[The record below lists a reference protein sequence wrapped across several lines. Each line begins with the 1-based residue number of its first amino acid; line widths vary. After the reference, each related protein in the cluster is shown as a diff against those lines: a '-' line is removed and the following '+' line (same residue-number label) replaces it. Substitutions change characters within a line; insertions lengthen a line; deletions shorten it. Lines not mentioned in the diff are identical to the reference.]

1 MNTLVTMPFD
11 FAMPEFS
18 EHLKEMIPYTQF
30 VFASLEDEFADAVWM
45 LDMATAVA
53 ITMAARKSPPFSP
66 IGAVGEPTCLA

>member
-45 LDMATAVA
+45 
-53 ITMAARKSPPFSP
+53 R
-66 IGAVGEPTCLA
+66 C